1 MPKIAKELTPLAV
14 SKIRRTGLHAVGGV
28 NGLGLKVMPSG
39 SRAWVLRTVV
49 AGKRREYG
57 LGGYWSRSG
66 KRRLRP
72 PVAYEAGSSRFL
84 TTRQQRVCGKEPT
97 QHDGKGISP

>member
-14 SKIRRTGLHAVGGV
+14 SKLRRTGLHAVGGI
-28 NGLGLKVMPSG
+28 NGLGLKVMPAG

-57 LGGYWSRSG
+57 LGRLSERDAWLRLVSG
-66 KRRLRP
+66 REQCSTSCLQ
-72 PVAYEAGSSRFL
+72 GL
-84 TTRQQRVCGKEPT
+84 TQP
-97 QHDGKGISP
+97 